1 MKYSITTKIT
11 IIFAMAFSLMCLL
24 FVTFA
29 NIQRESALEKLRDKQ
44 LSAMNYLLAL
54 YERANPPR
62 DLEHYFKNFGLEYV
76 GNKNLATSVANSG
89 SPIFTKHTPL
99 GIVQSMNYKDDLYL
113 LIKNPSFQLLLESN
127 EARHVNDPLW
137 VAFLI
142 VSALLISLYVSVLKS
157 LLPLRK
163 LSKDIRKFAGGNL
176 DVVITTKSSENVQDE
191 IGQVAME
198 FDNAVCKIRDL
209 IRSRQ
214 LFLRAIMH
222 ELKTPIGKGR
232 IVSEMVANDTQKM
245 RLINVFERLEM
256 LINEFS
262 KVEQLLSK
270 SYAINYQECHFS
282 LILEQVQDMLMLDR
296 FEERVTCDIK
306 DDVLLR
312 VDFQLFSLAIKNLI
326 DNALKYADDKKAI
339 LVCDSDFIVIKNL
352 GKRLEHPI
360 DHYKQ
365 AFVRGEKTTVGSGMG
380 LGLYIIEQICQMQKF
395 DLLYEYD
402 GGYHCFKISL
412 HAQKKLA
419 KS

>member
-11 IIFAMAFSLMCLL
+11 IIFAIAFSLMCLL

-29 NIQRESALEKLRDKQ
+29 NIQQESALEKLKDKQ
-44 LSAMNYLLAL
+44 ISAMNYLVAL
-54 YERANPPR
+54 YERGNPPR
-62 DLEHYFKNFGLEYV
+62 DLEHYFKNFNLEYV
-76 GNKNLATSVANSG
+76 GNKNLATSVTSSG
-89 SPIFTKHTPL
+89 NAIFTQHTPL
-99 GIVQSMNYKDDLYL
+99 GMMQSVNYKGDLYL
-113 LIKNPSFQLLLESN
+113 LIKNPSFMLLLESN
-127 EARHVNDPLW
+127 DARHVNDPLW

-142 VSALLISLYVSVLKS
+142 ISALLISLYVSVLRS
-157 LLPLRK
+157 LLPLRR
-163 LSKDIRKFAGGNL
+163 LSKDIRKFASGNMEMAMTARL
-176 DVVITTKSSENVQDE
+176 NENEQDE
-191 IGQVAME
+191 IGQVAVE
-198 FDNAVCKIRDL
+198 FDNAVCKIREL

-270 SYAINYQECHFS
+270 SYALNYQECHFS
-282 LILEQVQDMLMLDR
+282 LILEQVQDMLMLDK
-296 FEERVTCDIK
+296 FEERVSCDIR

-326 DNALKYADDKKAI
+326 DNALKYAEDKKAI
-339 LVCDSDFIVIKNL
+339 LICDSEFIVVKNL
-352 GKRLEHPI
+352 GKKLNHPI
-360 DHYKQ
+360 DYYKQ
-365 AFVRGEKTTVGSGMG
+365 AFVRGDKVSAGSGMG

-395 DLLYEYD
+395 ELVYDYED
-402 GGYHCFKISL
+402 GYHVFKIL
-412 HAQKKLA
+412 LRA
-419 KS
+419 KAKRA

>member
-11 IIFAMAFSLMCLL
+11 IIFAIAFSLMCLL

-29 NIQRESALEKLRDKQ
+29 NIQQESALEKLKDKQ
-44 LSAMNYLLAL
+44 ISAMNYLVAL
-54 YERANPPR
+54 YERGNPPR
-62 DLEHYFKNFGLEYV
+62 DLEHYFKNFNLEYV
-76 GNKNLATSVANSG
+76 GNKNLATSVTTSG
-89 SPIFTKHTPL
+89 NAIFTQHTPL
-99 GIVQSMNYKDDLYL
+99 GMMQSVNYKGDLYL

-127 EARHVNDPLW
+127 DARHVNDPLW

-142 VSALLISLYVSVLKS
+142 ISALLISLYVSVLRS
-157 LLPLRK
+157 LLPLRR
-163 LSKDIRKFAGGNL
+163 LSKDIRKFASGNMEMAMTARL
-176 DVVITTKSSENVQDE
+176 NENEQDE
-191 IGQVAME
+191 IGQVAVE
-198 FDNAVCKIRDL
+198 FDNAVCKIREL

-270 SYAINYQECHFS
+270 SYALNYQECHFS
-282 LILEQVQDMLMLDR
+282 LILEQVQDMLMLDK
-296 FEERVTCDIK
+296 FEERVSCDIR
-306 DDVLLR
+306 DDVILR

-326 DNALKYADDKKAI
+326 DNALKYAEDKKAI
-339 LVCDSDFIVIKNL
+339 LICDIEFIAVKNL
-352 GKRLEHPI
+352 GKKLNHPI
-360 DHYKQ
+360 DYYKQ
-365 AFVRGEKTTVGSGMG
+365 AFVRGDKVSAGSGMG

-395 DLLYEYD
+395 ELVYDYED
-402 GGYHCFKISL
+402 GYHVFKIL
-412 HAQKKLA
+412 LRA
-419 KS
+419 KAKRA

>member
-11 IIFAMAFSLMCLL
+11 IIFAIAFSLMCLL

-29 NIQRESALEKLRDKQ
+29 NIQQESALEKLKDRQ
-44 LSAMNYLLAL
+44 ISAMNYLVAL
-54 YERANPPR
+54 YERGNPPR
-62 DLEHYFKNFGLEYV
+62 DLEHYFKNFNLEYV
-76 GNKNLATSVANSG
+76 GNKNLATSVATNG
-89 SPIFTKHTPL
+89 TALVTQHTPL
-99 GIVQSMNYKDDLYL
+99 GVVQSVNYKGDLYL

-127 EARHVNDPLW
+127 DARHVNDPLW

-142 VSALLISLYVSVLKS
+142 VSALLISLYVSVLRS
-157 LLPLRK
+157 LLPLRR
-163 LSKDIRKFAGGNL
+163 LSKDIRKFASGNMEMAMTARL
-176 DVVITTKSSENVQDE
+176 NENEQDE
-191 IGQVAME
+191 IGQVAVE
-198 FDNAVCKIRDL
+198 FDNAVCKIREL

-270 SYAINYQECHFS
+270 SYALNYQECHFS
-282 LILEQVQDMLMLDR
+282 LILEQVQDMLMLDK
-296 FEERVTCDIK
+296 FEERVSCDIR
-306 DDVLLR
+306 DDVILR

-326 DNALKYADDKKAI
+326 DNALKYAEDKKAI
-339 LVCDSDFIVIKNL
+339 LICDSEFIAVKNL
-352 GKRLEHPI
+352 GKKLNHPI
-360 DHYKQ
+360 DYYKQ
-365 AFVRGEKTTVGSGMG
+365 AFVRGDKVSAGSGMG

-395 DLLYEYD
+395 ELAYDYED
-402 GGYHCFKISL
+402 GYHVFKIL
-412 HAQKKLA
+412 LRA
-419 KS
+419 KAKRS

>member
-11 IIFAMAFSLMCLL
+11 IIFAIAFSLMCLL

-29 NIQRESALEKLRDKQ
+29 NIQQENALEKLKDKQ
-44 LSAMNYLLAL
+44 ISAMNYLVAL
-54 YERANPPR
+54 YERGNPPR
-62 DLEHYFKNFGLEYV
+62 DLEHYFKNFNLEYV
-76 GNKNLATSVANSG
+76 GNKNLATSVTSSG
-89 SPIFTKHTPL
+89 NAIFTQHTPL
-99 GIVQSMNYKDDLYL
+99 GMMQSVNYKGDLYL

-127 EARHVNDPLW
+127 DARHVNDPLW

-142 VSALLISLYVSVLKS
+142 ISALLISLYVSVLRS
-157 LLPLRK
+157 LLPLRR
-163 LSKDIRKFAGGNL
+163 LSKDIRKFASGNMEMAMTARL
-176 DVVITTKSSENVQDE
+176 NENEQDE
-191 IGQVAME
+191 IGQVAVE
-198 FDNAVCKIRDL
+198 FDNAVCKIREL

-270 SYAINYQECHFS
+270 SYALNYQECHFS
-282 LILEQVQDMLMLDR
+282 LILEQVQDMLMLDK
-296 FEERVTCDIK
+296 FEERVSCDIR

-326 DNALKYADDKKAI
+326 DNALKYAEDKKAI
-339 LVCDSDFIVIKNL
+339 LICDIEFIAVKNL
-352 GKRLEHPI
+352 GKKLNHPI
-360 DHYKQ
+360 DYYKQ
-365 AFVRGEKTTVGSGMG
+365 AFVRGDKVSAGSGMG

-395 DLLYEYD
+395 ELAYDYED
-402 GGYHCFKISL
+402 GYHVFKIL
-412 HAQKKLA
+412 LRA
-419 KS
+419 KAKRA

>member
-11 IIFAMAFSLMCLL
+11 IIFAIAFSLMCLL

-29 NIQRESALEKLRDKQ
+29 NIQQESALEKLKDKQ
-44 LSAMNYLLAL
+44 ISAMNYLVAL
-54 YERANPPR
+54 YERGNPPR
-62 DLEHYFKNFGLEYV
+62 DLEHYFKNFNLEYV
-76 GNKNLATSVANSG
+76 GNKNLATSVTTSG
-89 SPIFTKHTPL
+89 NAIFTQHTPL
-99 GIVQSMNYKDDLYL
+99 GMMQSVNYKGDLYL

-127 EARHVNDPLW
+127 DARHVNDPLW

-142 VSALLISLYVSVLKS
+142 ISALLISLYVSVLRS
-157 LLPLRK
+157 LLPLRR
-163 LSKDIRKFAGGNL
+163 LSKDIRKFASGNMEMAMTARL
-176 DVVITTKSSENVQDE
+176 NENEQDE
-191 IGQVAME
+191 IGQVAVE
-198 FDNAVCKIRDL
+198 FDNAVCKIREL

-270 SYAINYQECHFS
+270 SYALNYQECHFS
-282 LILEQVQDMLMLDR
+282 LILEQVQDMLMLDK
-296 FEERVTCDIK
+296 FEERVSCDIR
-306 DDVLLR
+306 DDVILR

-326 DNALKYADDKKAI
+326 DNALKYAEDKKAI
-339 LVCDSDFIVIKNL
+339 LICDSEFIVVKNL
-352 GKRLEHPI
+352 GKKLNHPI
-360 DHYKQ
+360 DYYKQ
-365 AFVRGEKTTVGSGMG
+365 AFVRGDKVSAGSGMG

-395 DLLYEYD
+395 ELVYDYED
-402 GGYHCFKISL
+402 GYHVFKIL
-412 HAQKKLA
+412 LRA
-419 KS
+419 KAKRA

>member
-11 IIFAMAFSLMCLL
+11 IIFAIAFSLMCLL

-29 NIQRESALEKLRDKQ
+29 NIQQESALEKLKDKQ
-44 LSAMNYLLAL
+44 ISAMNYLVAL
-54 YERANPPR
+54 YERGNPPR
-62 DLEHYFKNFGLEYV
+62 DLEHYFKNFNLEYV
-76 GNKNLATSVANSG
+76 GNKNLATSVTTSG
-89 SPIFTKHTPL
+89 NAIFTQHTPL
-99 GIVQSMNYKDDLYL
+99 GMMQSVNYKGDLYL

-127 EARHVNDPLW
+127 DARHVNDPLW

-142 VSALLISLYVSVLKS
+142 ISALLISLYVSVLRS
-157 LLPLRK
+157 LLPLRR
-163 LSKDIRKFAGGNL
+163 LSKDIRKFASGNMEMAMTARL
-176 DVVITTKSSENVQDE
+176 NENEQDE
-191 IGQVAME
+191 IGQVAVE
-198 FDNAVCKIRDL
+198 FDNAVCKIREL

-270 SYAINYQECHFS
+270 SYAINYQEYHFS
-282 LILEQVQDMLMLDR
+282 LILEQVQDMLMLDK
-296 FEERVTCDIK
+296 FEERVSCDIR
-306 DDVLLR
+306 DDVILR

-326 DNALKYADDKKAI
+326 DNALKYAEDKKAI
-339 LVCDSDFIVIKNL
+339 LICDSEFIAVKNL
-352 GKRLEHPI
+352 GKKLNHPI
-360 DHYKQ
+360 DYYKQ
-365 AFVRGEKTTVGSGMG
+365 AFVRGDKVSAGSGMG

-395 DLLYEYD
+395 ELAYDYED
-402 GGYHCFKISL
+402 GYHVFKIL
-412 HAQKKLA
+412 LRVKA
-419 KS
+419 KRA